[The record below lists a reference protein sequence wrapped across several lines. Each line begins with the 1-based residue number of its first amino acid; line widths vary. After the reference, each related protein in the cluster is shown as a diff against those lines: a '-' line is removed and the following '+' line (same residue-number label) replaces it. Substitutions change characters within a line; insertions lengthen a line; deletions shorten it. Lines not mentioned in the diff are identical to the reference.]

1 MRPAKTLVLGAG
13 YIGEAFADLAHAR
26 GDTVVA
32 CTATAASAEALA
44 VKKDYVVVDCDV
56 TNRASVEALRKSRGE
71 FDLMLFSAS
80 SGRGGA
86 ERYRSVYLE
95 GARNLAA
102 IFAEAHLLYTGSTS
116 VYAQTDGRWVDESSP
131 AEPDRE
137 TGKILRET
145 EDVVKTAR
153 GTVARLAGIYG
164 PGRSVLLR
172 RFLSGQSVLEGDGG
186 RWINQIHRDDI
197 VQGLAMLG
205 PARAI
210 AVPGIYNFCDD
221 RPTTQLECYTW
232 LAKKFQRPVPPPAP
246 ADYERKRGWTNKRV
260 SNARLRA
267 LGWVPR
273 FSSFFDAVQAG
284 LDPEGAADAAPP
296 ANSA

>member
-1 MRPAKTLVLGAG
+1 MLPTRTLVLGAG
-13 YIGEAFADLAHAR
+13 YVGEAFANFAHAR
-26 GDTVVA
+26 GDSVVA
-32 CTATAASAEALA
+32 CTATADSAEALA
-44 VKKDYVVVDCDV
+44 VKKDFVVVGCDV
-56 TNRASVEALRKSRGE
+56 TRRASVEALRQSRGE
-71 FDLMLFSAS
+71 FDLVLFSAS

-102 IFAEAHLLYTGSTS
+102 VFADAHLLYTGSTS

-131 AEPDRE
+131 AESDRE

-145 EDVVKTAR
+145 EDVVQAAR

-172 RFLSGQSVLEGDGG
+172 RFLSGQSVLEGDGE

-197 VQGLAMLG
+197 VHGLALLG
-205 PARAI
+205 PAHATAI
-210 AVPGIYNFCDD
+210 PGIYNFCDD

-232 LAKKFQRPVPPPAP
+232 LAKNFQRSLPPSAP

-260 SNARLRA
+260 SNAKLRA
-267 LGWVPR
+267 LGWAPR

-284 LDPEGAADAAPP
+284 LDPGGSTEAVPP